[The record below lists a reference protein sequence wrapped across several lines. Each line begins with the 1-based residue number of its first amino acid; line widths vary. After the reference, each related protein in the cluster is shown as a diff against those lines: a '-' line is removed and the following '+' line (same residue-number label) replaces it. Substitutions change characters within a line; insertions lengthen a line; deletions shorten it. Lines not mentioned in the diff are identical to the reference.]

1 MNNRELTISDLI
13 SVALKRLWIIAA
25 ALVAGALLALYY
37 SCFMVTPVYKSVSK
51 YLVDTTTLSGDTLNQ
66 SSSTQIEV
74 QRITALSRLVVSS
87 YIEILDTQNFAE
99 YIADKLESENIPLS
113 KSYSGKNISSMI
125 EFSFE
130 EESESFTVAVTA
142 LSAEDALAVAECIQR
157 EAGKYLASKKTSAA
171 ETLKIIDDARINYNP
186 VNVRTTLTVLIGAFI
201 GAVLAFAV
209 CFLVEINDV
218 RVKDEKEVSE
228 ILGLP
233 VIGSIPEY
241 VVSADSRKQENS
253 K

>member
-13 SVALKRLWIIAA
+13 SVALKRIWVIIA
-25 ALVAGALLALYY
+25 ALVAGAIIALYY
-37 SCFMVTPVYKSVSK
+37 SCFMVTPMYRSVSK
-51 YLVDTTTLSGDTLNQ
+51 YLVDTTTLSGDTLEQ
-66 SSSTQIEV
+66 SSSSQIEY

-87 YIEILDTQNFAE
+87 YIEILDTRNFAE
-99 YIADKLESENIPLS
+99 YIANALVENNVPLS
-113 KSYSGKNISSMI
+113 KQYSGNNISGMI
-125 EFSFE
+125 QFSFE
-130 EESESFTVAVTA
+130 EESESFNVTVTAVT
-142 LSAEDALAVAECIQR
+142 AEDALAVAECIQK
-157 EAGKYLASKKTSAA
+157 EAGEYLAQKRTGSAG
-171 ETLKIIDDARINYNP
+171 TLKIIDDARLNP
-186 VNVRTTLTVLIGAFI
+186 SPINVRTTLSILIGAFI

-241 VVSADSRKQENS
+241 VVSADNK